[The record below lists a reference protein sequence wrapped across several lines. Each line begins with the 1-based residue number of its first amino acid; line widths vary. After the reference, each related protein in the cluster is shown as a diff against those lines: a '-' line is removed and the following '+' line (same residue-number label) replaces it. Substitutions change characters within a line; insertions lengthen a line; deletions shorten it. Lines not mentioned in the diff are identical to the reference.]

1 MGLFKG
7 YATPPHPTIPSH
19 AAFLVGLTQ
28 VAMVALLLRADIHQP
43 GCSGLMDLRRQ
54 PEVEL

>member
-1 MGLFKG
+1 
-7 YATPPHPTIPSH
+7 
-19 AAFLVGLTQ
+19 
-28 VAMVALLLRADIHQP
+28 MVALLLRADIHQP